1 VEIRLNNISYSLVL
15 GQKNISKIDNA
26 KKNNNNNSVS
36 SGSKSSYGQHK
47 SQASLKNKCEINDR
61 KTTSVPPKGGMSN

>member
-1 VEIRLNNISYSLVL
+1 M
-15 GQKNISKIDNA
+15 QKK
-26 KKNNNNNSVS
+26 NNSVS